1 MNIESFRIFINIFEI
16 FLGAFCLTLCFSD
29 SKHSDK
35 HYTLNEPFLKIGNLI
50 LLIAFSAPH
59 QNGLG

>member
-1 MNIESFRIFINIFEI
+1 MNIESFRIFINIFEL
-16 FLGAFCLTLCFSD
+16 FLGAFCRTLCFSD
-29 SKHSDK
+29 SKHGDRR
-35 HYTLNEPFLKIGNLI
+35 YTLSEPFLKIDNLI